1 MSDSSDTS
9 ATDGEQGESAALVR
23 VLGGL
28 LAVLVVACLV
38 GGFLVVREARDRA
51 DQDPAER
58 APSLEVQD
66 RYGEVK
72 KAAEATATALVNIDY
87 RDPQKSFDAVA
98 ATATG
103 TFLDQYKSSS
113 DDLVQLVTS
122 FKSVLTGRVVVSA
135 VDDLDADSAS
145 VLVATEG
152 KVANAQTG
160 ETTQVRNFRLLVTLV
175 RRDGSW
181 LANDLQFVG

>member
-1 MSDSSDTS
+1 VSGTGRRQQL
-9 ATDGEQGESAALVR
+9 TVR
-23 VLGGL
+23 VL
-28 LAVLVVACLV
+28 LVVAVVLACACVV
-38 GGFLVVREARDRA
+38 GGVFVVKEARGDDDKA
-51 DQDPAER
+51 AEQ
-58 APSLEVQD
+58 APSAAEQD

-87 RDPQKSFDAVA
+87 RKPQKSFDAVA

-103 TFLDQYKSSS
+103 TFLDQYKASADS
-113 DDLVQLVTS
+113 LVELVTS
-122 FKSVLTGRVVVSA
+122 FKSVLTGKVAVSA
-135 VDDLDADSAS
+135 VDDIDADSAS

-160 ETTQVRNFRLLVTLV
+160 KTTQVRNFRLLVKLV
-175 RRDGSW
+175 RRDGAW